1 MKRFEKRVLSVREK
15 LRELSFLYCIDY
27 DSNSEVAFDHYER
40 CADDYCRCSTLHP
53 TINSIDYKEIAKYI
67 IDEFKIENE
76 KVKYCIE
83 RICSTLNIDDFECNV
98 CGGYYGEEMDSI
110 VIDNYSILNKLEEV
124 IDIKLARKR
133 KLDKIEAEAVLPGK
147 RVKVDSEKI
156 RKVLELE
163 YGYLLNDMS
172 DATFSII
179 EVDPKDIVFPQKNY
193 LKTLSSEKIKGYK
206 NHQGICG
213 VVRLKGGKFNVVD
226 GYHRISANLYKP
238 KIRVILYT

>member
-1 MKRFEKRVLSVREK
+1 M
-15 LRELSFLYCIDY
+15 
-27 DSNSEVAFDHYER
+27 
-40 CADDYCRCSTLHP
+40 
-53 TINSIDYKEIAKYI
+53 
-67 IDEFKIENE
+67 
-76 KVKYCIE
+76 
-83 RICSTLNIDDFECNV
+83 
-98 CGGYYGEEMDSI
+98 
-110 VIDNYSILNKLEEV
+110 
-124 IDIKLARKR
+124 
-133 KLDKIEAEAVLPGK
+133 LPGK